1 MLQAYHATADSL
13 KQQGTRLASKRSLRD
28 PPDDLEE
35 SLMIPIKK
43 TRHLVQRSGFVE
55 QVESLLP
62 RCSSREVQTA
72 LEMAMG
78 LVPAVPKFLSDLY
91 GK

>member
-1 MLQAYHATADSL
+1 MADFLQ
-13 KQQGTRLASKRSLRD
+13 QQGTRPASKRILRD

-43 TRHLVQRSGFVE
+43 TRHLVQRSSFVE

-62 RCSSREVQTA
+62 HCSSQEEKMQAA
-72 LEMAMG
+72 LEMTMG
-78 LVPAVPKFLSDLY
+78 MVPAIPKFLSDLY